1 MTQRGSSSTAS
12 GGNPPAGSSS
22 AVLALAWLVV
32 GVPLAYGIF
41 QTLLKAAKLFT
52 G

>member
-1 MTQRGSSSTAS
+1 MTGTDQTRSST
-12 GGNPPAGSSS
+12 PAGVV
-22 AVLALAWLVV
+22 AVAWLVV
-32 GVPLAYGIF
+32 GVPLAYGVW